1 MSVDERMQRVL
12 VYVYERMYGGSVGG
26 GRVNGQAAGSSESRA
41 LTVHQHWAR
50 ARLIRPD
57 QRLHYT

>member
-1 MSVDERMQRVL
+1 MQRAF
-12 VYVYERMYGGSVGG
+12 VYVYERIYGGSVGG

-41 LTVHQHWAR
+41 PTVHQHWAR
-50 ARLIRPD
+50 ACLIKPD

>member
-1 MSVDERMQRVL
+1 MSVDERMQGAF
-12 VYVYERMYGGSVGG
+12 VYVYERIYGGSVGG

-41 LTVHQHWAR
+41 PTVHQHWAR
-50 ARLIRPD
+50 ACLIRPD